1 MNELLQIIGLS
12 ALAQSLTWATPFRL
26 FLSVFGL
33 DGIDPKASAPRRYL
47 QELFSCCLCLGAQ
60 IGFWSYLITGHGLF
74 NSLGMAGAVLF
85 GARLVDAAYDVL
97 PCRIKV

>member
-33 DGIDPKASAPRRYL
+33 DGIAPKASAPRRYL
-47 QELFSCCLCLGAQ
+47 QELFSCCLCLG
-60 IGFWSYLITGHGLF
+60 FWVGLLLGG
-74 NSLGMAGAVLF
+74 SLWAGGAVLL
-85 GARLVDAAYDVL
+85 GSRLVDALYDVL